1 MCIKDL
7 VRLIIKSAV
16 ETGTPFVFNRD
27 HVNRAN
33 PNGHKGMIYSSNL
46 CTEIAQNMSEI
57 TVKEVALK
65 DISGEECLVTV
76 TRPGNFVVCNLAS
89 LVLGNID
96 TDNRAELERLT
107 RLAIRILDNVIDLN
121 MYPLEYARYTNR
133 QYRAVGLGVSGYH
146 HMLANKGIRWDSE
159 EHLKYVDSVFET
171 ISKAAVE
178 ASNDLAGER
187 GSYEFFEGSDW
198 QSGAYFDKRSY
209 NDADWNRIRQKVAR
223 QGMRNA
229 YLLAIAPTSSTS
241 IRTSTSAGIDPVM
254 KRFFYEEK
262 KGAMLPRI
270 APNLNPDTWWYY
282 KNAHEI
288 DQSWSIRAAG
298 VRTRHID
305 QAQSLNLYITNDYT
319 MRQVLDLLL
328 LAYREGVKT
337 LYYTRSKSLEVE
349 ECESCSS

>member
-1 MCIKDL
+1 MGK
-7 VRLIIKSAV
+7 R
-16 ETGTPFVFNRD
+16 
-27 HVNRAN
+27 RA
-33 PNGHKGMIYSSNL
+33 P
-46 CTEIAQNMSEI
+46 
-57 TVKEVALK
+57 EV
-65 DISGEECLVTV
+65 C
-76 TRPGNFVVCNLAS
+76 RFC
-89 LVLGNID
+89 
-96 TDNRAELERLT
+96 
-107 RLAIRILDNVIDLN
+107 
-121 MYPLEYARYTNR
+121 
-133 QYRAVGLGVSGYH
+133 
-146 HMLANKGIRWDSE
+146 E

-178 ASNDLAGER
+178 ASSDLAGER

-241 IRTSTSAGIDPVM
+241 IITSTSAGIDPVM

>member
-1 MCIKDL
+1 M
-7 VRLIIKSAV
+7 
-16 ETGTPFVFNRD
+16 
-27 HVNRAN
+27 
-33 PNGHKGMIYSSNL
+33 
-46 CTEIAQNMSEI
+46 
-57 TVKEVALK
+57 
-65 DISGEECLVTV
+65 
-76 TRPGNFVVCNLAS
+76 
-89 LVLGNID
+89 
-96 TDNRAELERLT
+96 
-107 RLAIRILDNVIDLN
+107 
-121 MYPLEYARYTNR
+121 
-133 QYRAVGLGVSGYH
+133 
-146 HMLANKGIRWDSE
+146 
-159 EHLKYVDSVFET
+159 YVDSVFET

-178 ASNDLAGER
+178 ASSDLAGER

-241 IRTSTSAGIDPVM
+241 IITSTSAGIDPVM

-328 LAYREGVKT
+328 LAYREVVKT